1 METSKKT
8 AERISPV
15 TTSTETQPSNNF
27 TQLCVWSGVLLGD
40 SSIEEFESF
49 FMSELGVRIKYHTEV
64 ETLPDLDERGNPVP
78 DTGGRNDI
86 FFFVHSDDIAKFAI
100 VRLEMGIRWWED
112 VIKYNDNSKHLYTPE
127 FIEANPVTW

>member
-1 METSKKT
+1 METTKKT
-8 AERISPV
+8 VESILPV
-15 TTSTETQPSNNF
+15 IPSTETQPSNNF

-86 FFFVHSDDIAKFAI
+86 FFFVHSDDIAKFAMP
-100 VRLEMGIRWWED
+100 RLEMGIRWWED

>member
-1 METSKKT
+1 METTKKT
-8 AERISPV
+8 AERILPV
-15 TTSTETQPSNNF
+15 TPSTETQPSNNF

-86 FFFVHSDDIAKFAI
+86 FFFVHSDDIAKFAAP
-100 VRLEMGIRWWED
+100 RLVMGIRWWED

>member
-1 METSKKT
+1 METTKKT
-8 AERISPV
+8 VESILPV
-15 TTSTETQPSNNF
+15 TPSTETQPSNNF
-27 TQLCVWSGVLLGD
+27 TQLCVWPGVLLGD

-86 FFFVHSDDIAKFAI
+86 FFFVHSDDIAKFAMP
-100 VRLEMGIRWWED
+100 RLEMRIRWWED
-112 VIKYNDNSKHLYTPE
+112 VIKYNDSSKHLYPPE

>member
-1 METSKKT
+1 METTKKT
-8 AERISPV
+8 VESILPV
-15 TTSTETQPSNNF
+15 IPSTETQPSNNF
-27 TQLCVWSGVLLGD
+27 TQLCVWPGVLLGD

-86 FFFVHSDDIAKFAI
+86 FFFVHSDDIAKFAAP
-100 VRLEMGIRWWED
+100 RLVMGIRWWED

>member
-1 METSKKT
+1 METTKKT
-8 AERISPV
+8 VESILPV
-15 TTSTETQPSNNF
+15 IPSTETQPSNNF
-27 TQLCVWSGVLLGD
+27 TQLCVWPGVLLGD

-49 FMSELGVRIKYHTEV
+49 FMSELEVRIKYHTEV

-86 FFFVHSDDIAKFAI
+86 FFFVHSDDIAKFAMP
-100 VRLEMGIRWWED
+100 RLEMGIRWWED

>member
-1 METSKKT
+1 METTKKT
-8 AERISPV
+8 VERILPV
-15 TTSTETQPSNNF
+15 IPSTETQPTNSF
-27 TQLCVWSGVLLGD
+27 TQLCVWPAVILGD

-49 FMSELGVRIKYHTEV
+49 FESELGVRIKYHTEV
-64 ETLPDLDERGNPVP
+64 ETLPDLDEKGNPVP

-86 FFFVHSDDIAKFAI
+86 FFFVHSDDIVKFA
-100 VRLEMGIRWWED
+100 VPRLEMGIRWWED

>member
-1 METSKKT
+1 METTKKT
-8 AERISPV
+8 VESILPV
-15 TTSTETQPSNNF
+15 TPSTETQPSNNF
-27 TQLCVWSGVLLGD
+27 TQLCVWPGVLLGD

-49 FMSELGVRIKYHTEV
+49 FMSELEVRIKYHTEV

-86 FFFVHSDDIAKFAI
+86 FFFVHSDDIAKFAAP
-100 VRLEMGIRWWED
+100 RLVMGIRWWED

>member
-1 METSKKT
+1 
-8 AERISPV
+8 
-15 TTSTETQPSNNF
+15 
-27 TQLCVWSGVLLGD
+27 
-40 SSIEEFESF
+40 
-49 FMSELGVRIKYHTEV
+49 MSELGVRIKYHTEV

-86 FFFVHSDDIAKFAI
+86 FFFVHSDDIAKFAAP
-100 VRLEMGIRWWED
+100 RLVMGIRWWED